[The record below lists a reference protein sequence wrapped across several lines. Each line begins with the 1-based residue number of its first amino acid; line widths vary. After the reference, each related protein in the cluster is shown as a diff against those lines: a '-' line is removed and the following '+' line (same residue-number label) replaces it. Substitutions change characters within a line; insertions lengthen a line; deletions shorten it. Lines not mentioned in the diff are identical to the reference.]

1 MFVSTVLLLSLLEK
15 TPLHGVLF
23 HASCAVA
30 YICVAL
36 FLGSAQPTR
45 TLKGARGLRLK
56 AIPPETGESV
66 AFALASTCTFFI
78 TTPFLAASPYF
89 ITVYLSLP
97 SHERANIPVMICS
110 FLLGL
115 STCFGGAPATLSA
128 FASSLS
134 LLCRGA
140 ISHRATTATWW
151 WCAAAHGF
159 ACTLS
164 YFYVTSNWN
173 GLQCIIPAFLG
184 IMHVASTCKAA
195 IALTRTKKE
204 IRRAS
209 HIALCL
215 TFVIFP
221 AFEMPKI
228 RRMLLGGIFKLCLAS
243 GSLWYYN
250 FDSEWSGHTRPFQI
264 APSWFGIT
272 LGVYAL
278 CMYYLGNWL
287 LP

>member
-1 MFVSTVLLLSLLEK
+1 
-15 TPLHGVLF
+15 
-23 HASCAVA
+23 
-30 YICVAL
+30 
-36 FLGSAQPTR
+36 
-45 TLKGARGLRLK
+45 
-56 AIPPETGESV
+56 
-66 AFALASTCTFFI
+66 
-78 TTPFLAASPYF
+78 
-89 ITVYLSLP
+89 
-97 SHERANIPVMICS
+97 
-110 FLLGL
+110 
-115 STCFGGAPATLSA
+115 
-128 FASSLS
+128 
-134 LLCRGA
+134 
-140 ISHRATTATWW
+140 
-151 WCAAAHGF
+151 
-159 ACTLS
+159 
-164 YFYVTSNWN
+164 
-173 GLQCIIPAFLG
+173 
-184 IMHVASTCKAA
+184 MHVASTCKAA